1 MAFNIAGIFSEMAD
15 DIRSGNVQ
23 GLLNKYGDIVLAL
36 VVVLII
42 GMMIIPLPTFVLD
55 ILLTL
60 NITISVLLLLVSLY
74 IPDATKLASFP
85 TILLLTT
92 LFRLAL
98 NVSSTRL
105 VLLYAYAGEVI
116 KSFGT
121 FVVAGNYVV
130 GGVIFL
136 ILTIIQFVV
145 IAKGAERV
153 AEVAAR
159 FTLDAMPGKQ
169 MSIDADLR
177 AGAFDLAEARRR
189 RTAIQRESQLYGSMD
204 GAMKF
209 VKGDA
214 IAGIIIALINI
225 VGGLI
230 IGVLMKGMEL
240 AEAAQTYTL
249 LTIGDGLVSQI
260 PALLISVTAGMV
272 TTRVASED
280 ENSNLAMD
288 IGGQV
293 MAQPKAFAISAG
305 ILLALGLVPGLPMI
319 PFFLLAACTG
329 GVAFALFRTR
339 DLAAASAGRPLPVKG
354 APPAKGLPAAKG
366 APPVKGEA
374 DTQAALAAKK
384 KSETLFALTV
394 PLALDLSKEITQAIQ
409 AKEGE
414 EERLTGEIMP
424 ALRQAMYMDMGVRF
438 PGVQIRG
445 DSPIPPYGF
454 MIRLKEVPV
463 AMGQLK
469 PNHLLA
475 NETKANLQIYGITA
489 DEVKNPATGKP
500 ACWVPADARER
511 LTAAGVRLWEPA
523 EIVTLHLSGFMRKY
537 ASELLDLQE
546 TQSLLDLL
554 GQTYPTLVQE
564 VVPKVVNLQTLTD
577 ILQRLVQEDIS
588 IRDLRSILQSL
599 SEWGRV
605 EKDPVMLCEYV
616 RSSLKRLISHKYA
629 EGKNVLV
636 VYLLDPEI
644 EDAISG
650 AIQRTATGNYLALDP
665 EMTQLIL
672 NTFRQEF
679 GNLPPTAQR
688 PVIVTDMEIRRYIR
702 RLVELDFEKLAVLSY
717 QELSPELN
725 IQPLSRIS
733 LKKKKK

>member
-1 MAFNIAGIFSEMAD
+1 MALDVKGALDSFLD
-15 DIRSGNVQ
+15 DFKTGNVQ
-23 GLLNKYGDIVLAL
+23 GMLTKYGDIVLAL

-60 NITISVLLLLVSLY
+60 NITIAVTLLLVSMY

-85 TILLLTT
+85 TILLITT

-116 KSFGT
+116 QSFGK

-130 GGVIFL
+130 GAVIFL
-136 ILTIIQFVV
+136 ILTLIQFIV

-177 AGAFDLAEARRR
+177 AGAFDLTEARRR
-189 RTAIQRESQLYGSMD
+189 RLAIQRESQLYGSMD

-214 IAGIIIALINI
+214 IAGIIITGINI

-230 IGVLMKGMEL
+230 IGVLQKGMPL
-240 AEAAQTYTL
+240 AEAAQTYSL

-288 IGGQV
+288 IGGQLL
-293 MAQPKAFAISAG
+293 AQPKAFAISSG
-305 ILLALGLVPGLPMI
+305 ILVALGIVPGLPTV
-319 PFFLLAACTG
+319 PFFILAALVG
-329 GVAFALFRTR
+329 GMAYGLFKTRNATAKPELKKLAGKAGEAGAKDAPALPGQQKKKPDALFSLTI
-339 DLAAASAGRPLPVKG
+339 PLSM
-354 APPAKGLPAAKG
+354 
-366 APPVKGEA
+366 E
-374 DTQAALAAKK
+374 
-384 KSETLFALTV
+384 
-394 PLALDLSKEITQAIQ
+394 LSKEITEQIRS
-409 AKEGE
+409 KEGE
-414 EERLTGEIMP
+414 EERMVNEVMP
-424 ALRQAMYMDMGVRF
+424 ALRQAMYLEVGIRY
-438 PGVQIRG
+438 PGIQIRV
-445 DSPIPPYGF
+445 DLPLPPHSF

-463 AMGQLK
+463 SIAAVK
-469 PNHLLA
+469 PGFFMV
-475 NETKANLQIYGITA
+475 NEAKANLGIFNIPGEET
-489 DEVKNPATGKP
+489 KNPATGKP
-500 ACWVPADARER
+500 ACWVAEENRQKVIG
-511 LTAAGVRLWEPA
+511 AGLRVWDTP
-523 EIVTLHLSGFMRKY
+523 EILMLHLSGFMKKY
-537 ASELLDLQE
+537 AAEFLDLQE
-546 TQSLLDLL
+546 VQILLDLL
-554 GQTYPTLVQE
+554 SQSFPTLVQE
-564 VVPKVVNLQTLTD
+564 VVPKVVSLHTLTD
-577 ILQRLVQEDIS
+577 ILQRLVQESIS
-588 IRDLRSILQSL
+588 IKDLRSILQGL

-616 RSSLKRLISHKYA
+616 RSSLKRYISYKYA
-629 EGKNVLV
+629 EGKNMLV

-644 EDAISG
+644 EDTISS
-650 AIQRTATGNYLALDP
+650 AIQRTTTGNYLALDP
-665 EMTQLIL
+665 DTTQDVLH
-672 NTFRQEF
+672 TFRQEF

-688 PVIVTDMEIRRYIR
+688 PVIVTDMEIRRYVR
-702 RLVELDFEKLAVLSY
+702 RLVEMDFENLAVLSY
-717 QELSPELN
+717 QELSPELH
-725 IQPLSRIS
+725 IQPIARIS
-733 LKKKKK
+733 LKKRK

>member
-1 MAFNIAGIFSEMAD
+1 MAFNIAGMFSEMAED
-15 DIRSGNVQ
+15 VRTGNVQ

-85 TILLLTT
+85 TILLITT

-130 GGVIFL
+130 GAVIFL

-189 RTAIQRESQLYGSMD
+189 RNAIARESQLYGSMD

-280 ENSNLAMD
+280 EDANLAKD
-288 IGGQV
+288 IGSQV

-305 ILLALGLVPGLPMI
+305 ILFALGIVPGLPMI
-319 PFFLLAACTG
+319 PFFILAICTG
-329 GVAFALFRTR
+329 GVAFALFRTQ
-339 DLAAASAGRPLPVKG
+339 DLATKPSARPLPVKG

-366 APPVKGEA
+366 AAPATAEA
-374 DTQAALAAKK
+374 AAQAAAKK
-384 KSETLFALTV
+384 KAATLFALTV

-445 DSPIPPYGF
+445 DSPLPPFTF

-463 AMGQLK
+463 VMGQLK
-469 PNHLLA
+469 ANHLLA
-475 NETKANLQIYGITA
+475 NETKANLQIYGIA
-489 DEVKNPATGKP
+489 AEEVKNPATGKP

-511 LTAAGVRLWEPA
+511 LVAAGVRLWEPA

-564 VVPKVVNLQTLTD
+564 VMPKVVNLQTLTD

-725 IQPLSRIS
+725 IQPLARIS